1 MNDNM
6 KEYLCHM
13 TDAEKKAY
21 NAEYY
26 RNHKNYW
33 QDYYSKGQTVGRP
46 TARQKYVTE
55 GNGQGVERRGM
66 GLNDYSAIT
75 SPNGYNRR
83 AGNQNYP
90 STPSSFKRDDYMHGS
105 LNGYGSLKDGDVRKP
120 VYDKYNNNRHDAIV
134 FKRMAQE
141 SHNKANDYKRAANDV
156 LKKNRTPEDSKR
168 NRPKYE
174 RLIAEAE
181 REEQRAKKFE
191 SDQKKAEQNM
201 ELAYAEMKR
210 LSAEIEAH
218 NPSFTPRPS
227 NRPGAPSAQV
237 NSEAFSNAYKKAEK
251 KEKAK
256 KTAKQAY
263 SDWNSGAKSI
273 AKTAVSSV
281 NSGKKALSSLLSKF
295 K

>member
-55 GNGQGVERRGM
+55 GNGQGVERRGFGTHRFFSRERTGGPTPPKGALRRYGGSENFGYHDNEM
-66 GLNDYSAIT
+66 YKHGTLPEDHPNRKNQKEYEAAREQTKNAWQEVERYRVLYGDYRRETDRLNKQYKLEKDKTKKEYIWRQMQQYQSRREEADKDKT
-75 SPNGYNRR
+75 RAYNE
-83 AGNQNYP
+83 Y
-90 STPSSFKRDDYMHGS
+90 
-105 LNGYGSLKDGDVRKP
+105 LNGV
-120 VYDKYNNNRHDAIV
+120 DA
-134 FKRMAQE
+134 M
-141 SHNKANDYKRAANDV
+141 NKALDNYKRTEAQ
-156 LKKNRTPEDSKR
+156 LKATSQQHE
-168 NRPKYE
+168 
-174 RLIAEAE
+174 
-181 REEQRAKKFE
+181 
-191 SDQKKAEQNM
+191 
-201 ELAYAEMKR
+201 
-210 LSAEIEAH
+210 
-218 NPSFTPRPS
+218 
-227 NRPGAPSAQV
+227 NRPGTPSAQV
-237 NSEAFSNAYKKAEK
+237 NSEAFSNAYAKAEK
-251 KEKAK
+251 KEKVK

-273 AKTAVSSV
+273 AKTAASSV